1 MSLLVSQG
9 MSNIPIQQFRR
20 ATPGSAVWKP
30 LHAELVVWLPD
41 HPPVRREILDFSDG
55 PSDWI
60 LRPDASG
67 AEASLRFDGRG
78 LLATLR
84 GPERADL
91 EIDFIVPQ
99 EGLSLPLWAIT
110 HGPQAEVSIWDHF
123 GRLVV
128 VDVLARGPDAEPLQ
142 LDAGRYVLAGSVQR
156 VSSVLLAIGLDA
168 AQAGDIRGRRA
179 AG

>member
-1 MSLLVSQG
+1 
-9 MSNIPIQQFRR
+9 MSNLPIPQFHRG
-20 ATPGSAVWKP
+20 THSPAVWQP
-30 LHAELVVWLPD
+30 LHAELVIWLPG
-41 HPPVRREILDFSDG
+41 HPSVRREILDFSSA
-55 PSDWI
+55 PSEWI
-60 LRPDASG
+60 LRPDVSG

-99 EGLSLPLWAIT
+99 EGAALPLWAIA

-123 GRLVV
+123 GRVAV
-128 VDVLARGPDAEPLQ
+128 ADVLARGTDAQPVR
-142 LDAGRYVLAGSVQR
+142 LDAGRYVLTGSIQR
-156 VSSVLLAIGLDA
+156 VSSMLLGLGLDA
-168 AQAGDIRGRRA
+168 VQAHATRGRRA